1 MRVSCESMAK
11 VKRKRYYQRWREQH
25 PLFQMYLTKE
35 QYEAIKKLA
44 DSQNKTMKDVVL
56 EAIKGLVD
64 FEKIRREYEIR
75 VGELSK
81 ELSDKEAMVS
91 QLKARVDALKKI
103 LNGVYD
109 CIITKK
115 REVCESVCIDVH
127 EVGYELNPSMYGAY
141 MSAKVTFDVDTYC
154 LKRLFSGILSK

>member
-1 MRVSCESMAK
+1 
-11 VKRKRYYQRWREQH
+11 
-25 PLFQMYLTKE
+25 
-35 QYEAIKKLA
+35 
-44 DSQNKTMKDVVL
+44 MKDVVL

-127 EVGYELNPSMYGAY
+127 EISYELNPSMYGAY

-154 LKRLFSGILSK
+154 LKRLLSGVVSK